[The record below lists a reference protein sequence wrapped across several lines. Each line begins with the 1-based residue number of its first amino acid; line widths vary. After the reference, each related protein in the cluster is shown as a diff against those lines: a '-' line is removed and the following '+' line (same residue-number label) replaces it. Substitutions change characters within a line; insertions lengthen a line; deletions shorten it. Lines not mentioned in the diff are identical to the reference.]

1 METKITFY
9 PEDIFLVWSF
19 GPTVTPH
26 GELLTH
32 KRDYATRLKFPMK
45 MHDIKKLV
53 YNVFWKWKMPV
64 SF

>member
-9 PEDIFLVWSF
+9 PEVIFLVWSF

-26 GELLTH
+26 WELLTH
-32 KRDYATRLKFPMK
+32 KRYYATRLKFPVK

-53 YNVFWKWKMPV
+53 YSVF
-64 SF
+64 